1 MEIKQRMSKRL
12 GWLLGVVT
20 LVLVAFLVACGTTYN
35 SSSDGL
41 LLVGSQGSGLIET
54 FSFDIGNGKVST
66 ISNSPTDT
74 ISDVCVLNGVPSS
87 IVIDPAGAYAY
98 TIINANPAC
107 TGSVNGIQA
116 IKVNSDGTT
125 STSGSLVPDPNPV
138 MMAMDKTGKFLF
150 VAEGVQ
156 GTVNVYSIGSGATLS
171 LVPGTYTFPPTAL
184 VPNIVAVAATP
195 TVFPAIGING
205 VQNSVCS
212 EPGLNPP
219 TSEYLYAVDSQNYVV
234 YEFMVDMSSG
244 ALGNPTNATVVPG
257 FSTDAIP
264 AGVAVDPCDRF
275 VYVSGSKNN
284 RVNAYTICNGYLTQ
298 STKCPLV
305 PDGSLQA
312 VLGSPFE
319 LSGSVNGAGPLVV
332 DPYGNFVY
340 VLGTL
345 SNNVS
350 VLKITSTTGSLL
362 NANPATVATGQLPTS
377 IAIRADDSWMFITN
391 LNSPSSVSQYAI
403 TPATGALATQA
414 AIPTDNY
421 PWGVAVK

>member
-1 MEIKQRMSKRL
+1 MEIKQRMSKRS

-20 LVLVAFLVACGTTYN
+20 LVLVALLVACGTTYN

-74 ISDVCVLNGVPSS
+74 LSDTCVLNGVPAS

-98 TIINANPAC
+98 TVINTYPAC

-116 IKVNSDGTT
+116 FKVNSDGTT
-125 STSGSLVPDPNPV
+125 STAGALVADANPV
-138 MMAMDKTGKFLF
+138 MMTMDKAGKFLF
-150 VAEGVQ
+150 VAEGLQ
-156 GTVNVYSIGSGATLS
+156 GIVNVYAIGGSGTLT
-171 LVPGTYTFPPTAL
+171 LVPGTFIFPPTPL
-184 VPNIVAVAATP
+184 VPNIVSVAATP
-195 TVFPAIGING
+195 TVFPAIGLNG

-212 EPGLNPP
+212 APSLNPP

-234 YEFMVDMSSG
+234 YEFLVDTSSG
-244 ALGNPTNATVVPG
+244 ALGNPTNATVVPA
-257 FSTDAIP
+257 FSTDAVP
-264 AGVAVDPCDRF
+264 AAVAVDPCDRF

-284 RVNAYTICNGYLTQ
+284 RVNGYSICNGYATQ
-298 STKCPLV
+298 STMCPIV
-305 PDGSLQA
+305 PDGSLETIS
-312 VLGSPFE
+312 GSPFD
-319 LSGSVNGAGPLVV
+319 LSGSVNGAGPLAV
-332 DPYGNFVY
+332 DPYGKYVY

-350 VLKITSTTGSLL
+350 VLQLSAVTGSLL
-362 NANPATVATGQLPTS
+362 SSNPATVATGQRPTS
-377 IAIRADDSWMFITN
+377 IVIRDDDSWMFISN
-391 LNSPSSVSQYAI
+391 FNSPSSVSQFAI
-403 TPATGALATQA
+403 TPSTGALSAQE

-421 PWGVAVK
+421 PWGVATK